1 MLGVCLPSQL
11 FIISWIDQPPSAS
24 KLSLNSDPTIEGT
37 NEMFISVTSFLQYWW
52 TTQIVFFLF
61 FLSKEIFHC
70 AYQVHNRRMK
80 LWSWSSCLSKCPV
93 LPWEWRDRNS
103 VFMTLQGQE
112 GLSLTLLNESAFLNL
127 KRSVPLTVYL
137 NWAWPCIVDQG
148 SRGHSSDICALLS
161 TGSQFRGKQFQ
172 SFNLIP
178 TSCDFTSLE
187 SFIKKPFLPPRARVA
202 VHYCNRRGHV
212 GFTLCLL
219 CIVFRPSE
227 RCWHAAGRPSTD
239 ARNAFSSDSV
249 PCSGLVTSVVS
260 L

>member
-1 MLGVCLPSQL
+1 MN
-11 FIISWIDQPPSAS
+11 
-24 KLSLNSDPTIEGT
+24 NSDC
-37 NEMFISVTSFLQYWW
+37 F
-52 TTQIVFFLF
+52 VFKTKAVFWGG

-93 LPWEWRDRNS
+93 LPWEWRYRNS
-103 VFMTLQGQE
+103 VLMTLQGQD
-112 GLSLTLLNESAFLNL
+112 GLSLTLVNESALLNL

-148 SRGHSSDICALLS
+148 PQGHPSDIYTLLS

-219 CIVFRPSE
+219 SIVFRPSE